1 MRWWSSLIALGRD
14 GLRIQRAFAA
24 PPAIARAVLAVLLAT
39 VLGLLLDDPV
49 AGAMTGVGAF
59 ICGIGTLLSPLRHPV
74 VNALVM
80 AAAFSAMAVLG
91 ALVHGTTWLFLLL
104 LAVAAFA
111 TGLWRTMGLAPG
123 IRGCLAVIGLMITAD
138 LAPDVRGG
146 LVMAGWIAAGTGLVV
161 VAQLL
166 PPYGPRFAAQRRAL
180 AALYRSL
187 AEAAVAADPA
197 ALGGSAPFTAARQAL
212 DLLPQFSRPAAA
224 PLFGLLGEA
233 ERIRRALHTV
243 RLTVPAAPTAA
254 NEQATAGHQQ
264 ATAGKQEAIAG
275 NQEATAGKQEAPAAA
290 ARVLGDISRTVAVGR
305 EHRTPDDVRALLEA
319 WAAAS
324 PARGPRDLD
333 ARLRQAAELARRST
347 DDRLGDVLEPHSEVP
362 GLYADTPSVARTA
375 RRIRAQLHPE
385 SPIFRHALRLAVAVV
400 VAEVIGRSIGGW
412 GGLGISAHGFWVA
425 LTAMLVLFP
434 DYGHTIARGWGR
446 AVGAVLGG
454 LFAWV
459 LSLPDWSPAGLAVL
473 SVVLAAASF
482 VTLRTGQLMLNL
494 WLTTWIVFLIHHV
507 GGLPGPTAWAR
518 AADTVVGAVLAMLL
532 FLVWP
537 TWSTR
542 RVPGLLADWLRVQDR
557 LLPELLTGYADVGAA
572 DPEAVD
578 ALRARSRQIREHLEA
593 AVEQSHAE
601 PVEHRGP
608 WTGAQLEQI
617 RTQVSTVAG
626 CATLLGEHLPR
637 TPQDTVPELTE
648 LADPL
653 HEHLAALARA
663 AAGAETVAPGALRS
677 VLDSF
682 TARSGLPAETSDGS
696 GSVTTSRAV
705 GLSTATVD
713 AVEALTTTIASRHRP
728 RRHAAV

>member
-1 MRWWSSLIALGRD
+1 MRWWSSLITMGRD

-49 AGAMTGVGAF
+49 AGAMASVGAF

-74 VNALVM
+74 VNALGM

-111 TGLWRTMGLAPG
+111 AGLWRTMGIAPG

-138 LAPDVRGG
+138 LAPDVHGG
-146 LVMAGWIAAGTGLVV
+146 LVMAAWIAVGTGLIV
-161 VAQLL
+161 VAHLP

-180 AALYRSL
+180 AALYQSL
-187 AEAAVAADPA
+187 AEASDAGDSAAWGGA
-197 ALGGSAPFTAARQAL
+197 AQFTAARQAL

-224 PLFGLLGEA
+224 AMFGLLGEA

-243 RLTVPAAPTAA
+243 RLTVPGV
-254 NEQATAGHQQ
+254 AG
-264 ATAGKQEAIAG
+264 AG
-275 NQEATAGKQEAPAAA
+275 NQEGLAAA
-290 ARVLGDISRTVAVGR
+290 AQVLGDISRTVASGR
-305 EHRTPDDVRALLEA
+305 EHRTPESLHTLLES
-319 WAAAS
+319 WAARS
-324 PARGPRDLD
+324 PVRGPRDLA
-333 ARLRQAAELARRST
+333 ARLRSAEQLARRST
-347 DDRLGDVLEPHSEVP
+347 DDRLGDVLEPHTEVP
-362 GLYADTPSVARTA
+362 GLYAGTPSVARTA
-375 RRIRAQLHPE
+375 RRIRAQLHPQ
-385 SPIFRHALRLAVAVV
+385 SPILRHAVRLAVGVV

-425 LTAMLVLFP
+425 LTTMLVLFP
-434 DYGHTIARGWGR
+434 EYGHTIARGWGR
-446 AVGAVLGG
+446 AAGAVLGG

-473 SVVLAAASF
+473 SVVLAAVSF

-518 AADTVVGAVLAMLL
+518 AADTVVGAALAVLI

-542 RVPGLLADWLRVQDR
+542 RVPGLLAEWLRVQDR
-557 LLPELLTGYADVGAA
+557 LLPELLTGYADVGATDLA
-572 DPEAVD
+572 AVD
-578 ALRARSRQIREHLEA
+578 ALRARSRQVREHLEA
-593 AVEQSHAE
+593 AVVHAHAE
-601 PVEHRGP
+601 PAEHRGP
-608 WTGAQLEQI
+608 WSSAQLEQI
-617 RTQVSTVAG
+617 RTQVSTIAG

-637 TPQDTVPELTE
+637 TPQDTVPKLTE
-648 LADPL
+648 LVDPL

-677 VLDSF
+677 VFNSF
-682 TARSGLPAETSDGS
+682 TARSGLLAETPNGS
-696 GSVTTSRAV
+696 GSATTRRAV

-713 AVEALTTTIASRHRP
+713 AVEALTATIASRHRP
-728 RRHAAV
+728 RRHAAA

>member
-1 MRWWSSLIALGRD
+1 MRWWSSLITTGRD

-24 PPAIARAVLAVLLAT
+24 PSAIARAVLAVLLAT

-49 AGAMTGVGAF
+49 AGAMASVGAF
-59 ICGIGTLLSPLRHPV
+59 ICGIGTLLSPLRHPA
-74 VNALVM
+74 VNALGM

-111 TGLWRTMGLAPG
+111 AGLWRTAGVAPG

-146 LVMAGWIAAGTGLVV
+146 LVMAGWIAVGTGLSVLV
-161 VAQLL
+161 QLL

-180 AALYRSL
+180 AALYQSL
-187 AEAAVAADPA
+187 AEAPVTAGSA
-197 ALGGSAPFTAARQAL
+197 ALGPSAPFTAARQAL

-224 PLFGLLGEA
+224 AMFGLLGEA

-243 RLTVPAAPTAA
+243 RVTESAAAA
-254 NEQATAGHQQ
+254 
-264 ATAGKQEAIAG
+264 AG
-275 NQEATAGKQEAPAAA
+275 NQEALVVAPQ
-290 ARVLGDISRTVAVGR
+290 VLGTISRTVASGR
-305 EHRTPDDVRALLEA
+305 EHRIPGEVWTFLES

-324 PARGPRDLD
+324 PVRGPRDLA
-333 ARLRQAAELARRST
+333 ARLRLAEQLARRST
-347 DDRLGDVLEPHSEVP
+347 EDRIGDVLEPHTEVP
-362 GLYADTPSVARTA
+362 GLYAGTPSVARTA
-375 RRIRAQLHPE
+375 RRIRTQLHPQ
-385 SPIFRHALRLAVAVV
+385 SPIFRHAVRLAVGVV
-400 VAEVIGRSIGGW
+400 LAEVVGRSIGGW

-425 LTAMLVLFP
+425 LTTMLVLFP
-434 DYGHTIARGWGR
+434 GYGHTLARGWGR
-446 AVGAVLGG
+446 AAGAVLGG
-454 LFAWV
+454 LLAWV
-459 LSLPDWSPAGLAVL
+459 LSLPHWSLTGLAVA

-518 AADTVVGAVLAMLL
+518 AADTVVGAALAVLI

-542 RVPGLLADWLRVQDR
+542 RLPGLLAEWLRVQDR
-557 LLPELLTGYADVGAA
+557 LLPELLTGYADVGATDRA
-572 DPEAVD
+572 AVD
-578 ALRARSRQIREHLEA
+578 ELRARSRQVREHLEA
-593 AVEQSHAE
+593 AVEESHAE
-601 PVEHRGP
+601 PAEHRGP
-608 WTGAQLEQI
+608 WSSAQLEQI

-677 VLDSF
+677 VFDSF

-696 GSVTTSRAV
+696 GSAATSRAV
-705 GLSTATVD
+705 ALSGATVD
-713 AVEALTTTIASRHRP
+713 AVEALTATIASRHRP
-728 RRHAAV
+728 RRHAAA

>member
-1 MRWWSSLIALGRD
+1 MRWWSSLVTIGRD

-24 PPAIARAVLAVLLAT
+24 PSVIARAVLAVLLAT

-49 AGAMTGVGAF
+49 AGAMASVGAF

-74 VNALVM
+74 VNALGM

-91 ALVHGTTWLFLLL
+91 ALVHATTWLFLLL

-111 TGLWRTMGLAPG
+111 TGLWRTMGVAPG

-138 LAPDVRGG
+138 LAPDVHGG
-146 LVMAGWIAAGTGLVV
+146 LVMARWIAVGTGLVV
-161 VAQLL
+161 GVQLL

-180 AALYRSL
+180 AALYQSL
-187 AEAAVAADPA
+187 AEASVAADSA

-212 DLLPQFSRPAAA
+212 ELLPQFSRPAAA
-224 PLFGLLGEA
+224 AMFGLLGEA

-243 RLTVPAAPTAA
+243 RLTVPAAA
-254 NEQATAGHQQ
+254 
-264 ATAGKQEAIAG
+264 AG
-275 NQEATAGKQEAPAAA
+275 NQEALAAA
-290 ARVLGDISRTVAVGR
+290 AQVLGNISRTVASGR
-305 EHRTPDDVRALLEA
+305 EHRTPEGVCTLLES

-324 PARGPRDLD
+324 PVRGPRDLA
-333 ARLRQAAELARRST
+333 ARLRPAEQLARRST
-347 DDRLGDVLEPHSEVP
+347 DDRLGDVLEPHTEVP
-362 GLYADTPSVARTA
+362 GLYAGTPSVARTA
-375 RRIRAQLHPE
+375 RRIRAQLHPQ
-385 SPIFRHALRLAVAVV
+385 SPIFRHAVRLAVGVV

-425 LTAMLVLFP
+425 LTTLLVLFP
-434 DYGHTIARGWGR
+434 EYGHTIARGWGR
-446 AVGAVLGG
+446 AAGAILGG

-459 LSLPDWSPAGLAVL
+459 LSLPHWSPVGLAVL
-473 SVVLAAASF
+473 AVVLAAASF

-518 AADTVVGAVLAMLL
+518 AADTVVGAALAVLI

-542 RVPGLLADWLRVQDR
+542 RVPGLLAQWLRVQDR
-557 LLPELLTGYADVGAA
+557 LLPELLTGYADVGAT
-572 DPEAVD
+572 DPAAVD
-578 ALRARSRQIREHLEA
+578 ALRARSRQVREHLEA

-601 PVEHRGP
+601 PAEHRGP
-608 WTGAQLEQI
+608 WSSAQLEKI

-637 TPQDTVPELTE
+637 TPQETVPELTE
-648 LADPL
+648 LVDPL
-653 HEHLAALARA
+653 HEHLSALARA
-663 AAGAETVAPGALRS
+663 AAGGETVAPGALRS
-677 VLDSF
+677 VFDSF
-682 TARSGLPAETSDGS
+682 TARSGLLAETSDGS
-696 GSVTTSRAV
+696 GSATTSRAV
-705 GLSTATVD
+705 ALSTATVD
-713 AVEALTTTIASRHRP
+713 AVEALTATIASRYRP
-728 RRHAAV
+728 RRHAAA